1 MMETFW
7 FWFMK
12 PVAEVAFGIIA
23 AFVVFFI
30 LCLWLLFDA
39 YIKVP
44 YTEYKERKR
53 WMSKD
58 FDWVA
63 DMYRYHDARK
73 YHAYSDW
80 RPWMQEVYDL
90 KKKEFEDGKR

>member
-12 PVAEVAFGIIA
+12 PVAEVAFGIAA

-44 YTEYKERKR
+44 YKEYKERR
-53 WMSKD
+53 WWMSKD

-63 DMYRYHDARK
+63 DMYRYHEARK